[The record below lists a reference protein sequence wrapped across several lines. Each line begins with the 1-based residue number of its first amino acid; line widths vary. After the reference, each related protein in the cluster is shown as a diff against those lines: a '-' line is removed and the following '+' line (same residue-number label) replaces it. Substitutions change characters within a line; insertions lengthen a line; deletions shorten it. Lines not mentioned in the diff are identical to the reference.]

1 MSKKCKTLLNM
12 AKLNIRVIEESLP
25 DLRED
30 SANLY
35 MVAFEIQRA
44 LQYCLQFQLDLPDLE
59 YLETDN
65 IYVIYEERYATKGMV
80 PAELRAE
87 FSMLIDWK
95 ERDQYDKEYSPDLKD
110 IKRILPMIK
119 SYIELE
125 VSREQEDAR
134 QEALEIVKYT
144 ESNPELFK
152 RVVQQQDLIRRGITQ
167 MKNNKEFII
176 SQLSELLPVCI
187 YDSSSLKSNP
197 ITLEGVKAII
207 DYQTVEGVNSSDIE
221 MVVNLR
227 NAYHF
232 IAARSRE
239 EKAPLEYVL
248 FTIHTLLGAGF
259 IDELGRIRT
268 YSISVGGT
276 KYYSPYLPRDLQ
288 GLFAKYFP
296 KDLTDLASLDAILEL
311 YCRLVYCQFFAE
323 CNDRTAKVF
332 INYLMITLG
341 HGLFTIP
348 YSWQTHYRYLLLDMF
363 DSGDFTDM
371 QKFLKE
377 NCVMLISN
385 SEIQQEF
392 VREPSLE
399 TTDEFNV

>member
-12 AKLNIRVIEESLP
+12 AKLNIKRIEESLP

-44 LQYCLQFQLDLPDLE
+44 LQYCLQFQLDLPNLE
-59 YLETDN
+59 YAETDS
-65 IYVIYEERYATKGMV
+65 IYAIYEERYAIKGMV

-95 ERDQYDKEYSPDLKD
+95 ERTQYDKEYSPDLKD
-110 IKRILPMIK
+110 IKRILPMVK

-125 VSREQEDAR
+125 VSREQEDER

-144 ESNPELFK
+144 ESDPELFK
-152 RVVQQQDLIRRGITQ
+152 RVVQQQDSIRRGIIQ

-176 SQLSELLPVCI
+176 SQLNEILPECI
-187 YDSSSLKSNP
+187 YDSSNLKFNP
-197 ITLEGVKAII
+197 ITLEGVKDII
-207 DYQTVEGVNSSDIE
+207 SYQTVEGINSSDVE

-232 IAARSRE
+232 IATRSRE
-239 EKAPLEYVL
+239 ATAPLEYVL

-268 YSISVGGT
+268 YSISVSET
-276 KYYSPYLPRDLQ
+276 KYYSPYTPHELP
-288 GLFAKYFP
+288 GLFARYFP
-296 KDLTDLASLDAILEL
+296 KDTTDLTSLDAILEL

-341 HGLFTIP
+341 NGLFTIP
-348 YSWQTHYRYLLLDMF
+348 CSWETHYRYLLLDMF

-371 QKFLKE
+371 QKFLRE
-377 NCVMLISN
+377 NCVMLMSN
-385 SEIQQEF
+385 GEIQQKF
-392 VREPSLE
+392 VKESSLE
-399 TTDEFNV
+399 TTEEFGV